1 MSLPARETA
10 YGQDGLSWA
19 DRLGV
24 RLSRRPVQRVVH
36 RYIQP
41 TVLDL
46 GCGYDAVLLR
56 SLTGIQSGVGVDL
69 HVSDAAKASG
79 GLSFIEQPIEQALP
93 AFEPAQFDVI
103 LLISVLEHLW
113 DAPGTLAACRRLLKP
128 GGSLVINVP
137 NWLGKRALEFAAF
150 RLGLV
155 QANEM
160 DDHKMYYAKRDLWPL
175 LVRAGFRPSRIRMR
189 YHKLALNLFAVAV
202 AGEADER

>member
-1 MSLPARETA
+1 MSMPARQTA

-36 RYIQP
+36 RYLQP

-46 GCGYDAVLLR
+46 GCGYEATLLR
-56 SLTGIQSGVGVDL
+56 GLAGIQRGLGVDL
-69 HVSDAAKASG
+69 HVSASAKAGG
-79 GLSFIEQPIEQALP
+79 GLSFIEQPIELALP
-93 AFEPAQFDVI
+93 SLEPGQFDVI
-103 LLISVLEHLW
+103 LLISVLEHLT
-113 DAPGTLAACRRLLKP
+113 DAPATLAACRNLLKP

-137 NWLGKRALEFAAF
+137 NWLGKRVLEFAAF

-175 LVRAGFRPSRIRMR
+175 LVRAGFRPSRIWMR
-189 YHKLALNLFAVAV
+189 YHKLGLNLFAVAV
-202 AGEADER
+202 AGETDER